1 MSAPST
7 VRRLRVGCVSYL
19 NAKPLIHGL
28 ENDRDVDLKL
38 AVPARLLAGLQSS
51 EFDVALLPVIDYQ
64 RLGDARIVPVGGIGC
79 DGPTLTVRIFS
90 RKPIE
95 QIQELACDSE
105 SHTSVALARIVLARR
120 YGIRPEFRDL
130 SPQLTGT
137 DKTGTGAVLLIGDKV
152 VCDEPPGM
160 AYQLDLGEAWKQLTG
175 MPFVFAIWITR
186 AGVRLGDLPDRL
198 RKAREL
204 GMANLPAIIRR
215 DAVPRGW
222 PADLAMKYLSEHLKF
237 EVGERELEAVR
248 LFHRLAREDGLIE
261 SARELDLY

>member
-64 RLGDARIVPVGGIGC
+64 RLDDARIVPVGGIGC

-90 RKPIE
+90 RQPIE

-130 SPQLTGT
+130 SPE
-137 DKTGTGAVLLIGDKV
+137 KTGTGAVLLIGDKV

-160 AYQLDLGEAWKQLTG
+160 AHQLDLGEAWKQLTG

-237 EVGERELEAVR
+237 EVGDRELEAVR